1 MRRFSPL
8 NYFYL
13 TLSDL
18 QTLDVCLTFLI
29 ISVKFPQV
37 VAPVEPKSIGRH
49 NLSPF
54 TAASLLERNSNT
66 PPHYKFHVPRA
77 VDSITQEVPRSMYAS
92 RVNASAT
99 LPGKEASLAGPRGA
113 ENQIHRDDGLAAILA
128 AKIRTKA
135 ELKQV
140 RCFYLTLIAL
150 RNCIDYTD
158 LMIYAFY
165 LGWNR
170 PIFNKSIFRTLSG
183 CVVDAER

>member
-1 MRRFSPL
+1 M
-8 NYFYL
+8 
-13 TLSDL
+13 
-18 QTLDVCLTFLI
+18 FLI

-77 VDSITQEVPRSMYAS
+77 IDSITQEVPRSMYAS

-99 LPGKEASLAGPRGA
+99 LPGKEASLAGPRGT
-113 ENQIHRDDGLAAILA
+113 ENQIHRDKDDGLAAILA

-140 RCFYLTLIAL
+140 RCCLYLTLIDL
-150 RNCIDYTD
+150 RNCADHID
-158 LMIYAFY
+158 LIIHAFY
-165 LGWNR
+165 LGWDR
-170 PIFNKSIFRTLSG
+170 PIYNESICRTSSRRIIN
-183 CVVDAER
+183 AKR